1 MAITPI
7 IRYFVFVSILL
18 LLTTLI
24 YIIFFNRAYSFLKK
38 VIKNYFILCLLL
50 IFLNFYWII
59 PSIASF
65 SSKVI
70 APSYVLSYETTYM
83 FSSSYKPADILT
95 LKASWWPYLQLKPFP
110 FIPESIFNIILFSI
124 PILAMVSILLFN
136 RYNREEKFLV
146 VVGGLIL
153 LLGVFLWRG
162 IANFNPIFSRFYEF
176 LLFSTHPSIGW
187 MFRVPGYFGSLVV
200 LGYSL
205 CILSLLSWIFRM
217 RKFNKI
223 GIILCIIIILS
234 SLIIGWQ
241 RFTGDL
247 DGILRK
253 GYYLEDREH
262 YDRAPY
268 NKSIVLLSNYQG
280 NFKAHHTGKPYINLP
295 NDLSKYL
302 ENSLKRGD
310 EKTVYYISYLSGADA
325 LITNLEI
332 VDPKIY
338 YIYPESKEGINI
350 YLPDREIKNV
360 YIQNKV
366 AISKD
371 FDYKLFSSLSL
382 LNNSLSVVTEASE
395 TAELEINPDFY
406 SNIFSK
412 NSFFIKTFDA
422 TYHHNPSKLWTR
434 ASTSDPLH
442 GSWHPYLERFNIEN
456 WQSDYGK
463 GLVFT
468 WAPNKLANKVNPTE
482 KDLIN
487 FWSFESERDVEE
499 WKNYT
504 KENQFNAIHKVIWDE
519 NEKAMRVELWNS
531 TWGWKTINSPLI
543 PVKYGEK
550 YNIAFDIM
558 AQNGESVH
566 CKVVE
571 LDSKKKSIGSYYIS
585 SIGSGN
591 FSWKRI
597 DFYYEPKNV
606 SSSYIQLQIWHG
618 HQTNKSLPNI
628 IWVKNSSF
636 STYKRLLLDNI
647 FIYSVDNSTSEERLE
662 DLFASEETPAEVLN
676 YSKINPTLWK
686 VQVNASK
693 PFMLS
698 FAESYDPLWEAR
710 VYKDGK
716 LVEKVKSLPLYGVI
730 NGFWINTT
738 GENLEI
744 VIRYTPQDWFEMGL
758 VISGITFAF
767 CIFYLI
773 YDWRKGKGDIWTKRL
788 ERSINEKMRNLK
800 LLRSK

>member
-1 MAITPI
+1 MPT
-7 IRYFVFVSILL
+7 FFVS
-18 LLTTLI
+18 
-24 YIIFFNRAYSFLKK
+24 N
-38 VIKNYFILCLLL
+38 
-50 IFLNFYWII
+50 
-59 PSIASF
+59 
-65 SSKVI
+65 SKTI

-146 VVGGLIL
+146 VIGSSIL
-153 LLGVFLWRG
+153 LLGIFLWRG
-162 IANFNPIFSRFYEF
+162 ITNFNPIFSRFYEF

-253 GYYLEDREH
+253 GYYFEDREH

-310 EKTVYYISYLSGADA
+310 EKTVYYISSLSGADA

-332 VDPKIY
+332 LDPKIY

-371 FDYKLFSSLSL
+371 FDYKLFGSLSL

-422 TYHHNPSKLWTR
+422 TYHHNPSKLWSR

-442 GSWHPYLERFNIEN
+442 GSWHPYLGQFNIEN

-468 WAPNKLANKVNPTE
+468 WAKDALNISFDIKETKNYELFIRYFKNQKGGLIKIYLDNELIKEIETKDQLNKFVWEKMATLNLTKGKHKITLENIEGFNAVNLFALIPSNEYEKMENEIKSVLKEKRILYILEAEYDMYYENAKVSERYGGEASNGRVLEINSSSRLWQNIEVIKPANYKITLRINGGAIIKIDNISYEIETKNLTWIDLNPMYLEEGNHTLEILAN
-482 KDLIN
+482 DSADI
-487 FWSFESERDVEE
+487 DVV
-499 WKNYT
+499 W
-504 KENQFNAIHKVIWDE
+504 
-519 NEKAMRVELWNS
+519 L
-531 TWGWKTINSPLI
+531 
-543 PVKYGEK
+543 
-550 YNIAFDIM
+550 
-558 AQNGESVH
+558 
-566 CKVVE
+566 
-571 LDSKKKSIGSYYIS
+571 
-585 SIGSGN
+585 
-591 FSWKRI
+591 
-597 DFYYEPKNV
+597 
-606 SSSYIQLQIWHG
+606 
-618 HQTNKSLPNI
+618 
-628 IWVKNSSF
+628 
-636 STYKRLLLDNI
+636 
-647 FIYSVDNSTSEERLE
+647 YSVERNETLE

-686 VQVNASK
+686 VRVNASK

-716 LVEKVKSLPLYGVI
+716 KVEVAKSIQLYGVI

-773 YDWRKGKGDIWTKRL
+773 YDWRKSKGDIWAKRL
-788 ERSINEKMRNLK
+788 EKSINEKMRNLK
-800 LLRSK
+800 LLRKMHNF